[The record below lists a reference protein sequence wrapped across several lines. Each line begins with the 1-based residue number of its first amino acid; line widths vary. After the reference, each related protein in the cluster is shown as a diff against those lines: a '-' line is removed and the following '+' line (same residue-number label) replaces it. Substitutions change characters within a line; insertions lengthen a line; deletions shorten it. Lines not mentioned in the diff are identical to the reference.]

1 MKKIMMTL
9 AAVCVAATMNAQVY
23 VGGSLGFETTSQDG
37 VSNSSL
43 TLMPEVGYALDDNLA
58 VGIAFGYSEDSEDIK
73 KVNPISGDEYTVSEK
88 NKKFVINPYL
98 RYTFLKL
105 EKVNVF
111 VDGGLEYVHKD
122 NAGSKNNSFGIGVR
136 PGVAVNLNDKL
147 SFVSHFGWLGYKNS
161 KDDYEGAKAANT
173 FGLNLSSKVSFGVY
187 YNF

>member
-23 VGGSLGFETTSQDG
+23 VGGSLGFETTSHDG
-37 VSNSSL
+37 NTNSQL
-43 TLMPEVGYALDDNLA
+43 TLMPEIGYALDDNLA
-58 VGIAFGYSEDSEDIK
+58 VGIAFGYGQTKESVE
-73 KVNPISGDEYTVSEK
+73 VNNVEVSQT

-98 RYTFLKL
+98 RYTLVKL

-122 NAGSKNNSFGIGVR
+122 YAGSKNNSFGIGVR

-173 FGLNLSSKVSFGVY
+173 FGLNFSSAVSFGLY